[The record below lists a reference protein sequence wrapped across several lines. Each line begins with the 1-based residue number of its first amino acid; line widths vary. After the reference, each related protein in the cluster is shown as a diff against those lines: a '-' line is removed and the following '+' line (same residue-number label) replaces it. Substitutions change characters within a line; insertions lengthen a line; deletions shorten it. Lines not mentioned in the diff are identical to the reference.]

1 VDLKGSSEGG
11 EVKWETDNWFC
22 SGNLVRCLRRDSLDG
37 VLAYRGYTSQGSTRM
52 ETSEQNMICLS
63 VSKMYLVFS
72 KITVLCVE

>member
-1 VDLKGSSEGG
+1 
-11 EVKWETDNWFC
+11 
-22 SGNLVRCLRRDSLDG
+22 
-37 VLAYRGYTSQGSTRM
+37 M